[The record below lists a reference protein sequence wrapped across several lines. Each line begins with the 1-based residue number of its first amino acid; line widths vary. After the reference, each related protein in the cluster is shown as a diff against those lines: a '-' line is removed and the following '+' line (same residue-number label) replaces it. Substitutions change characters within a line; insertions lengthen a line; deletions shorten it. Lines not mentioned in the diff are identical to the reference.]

1 METPVTG
8 TPRVLLRLEGLAV
21 LLGAVLGYDALH
33 ASWLRFA
40 LLLLIPDAA
49 LVGYVFGPR
58 VGAIAYNA
66 THTYLAPAMLG
77 VLAYLNVLPGAWPI
91 CLIWMAHI
99 GMDRVLGLGLKFAS
113 NFLDTH
119 LGRVGRVV
127 PTA

>member
-21 LLGAVLGYDALH
+21 LVGAVLGYDALN

-40 LLLLIPDAA
+40 LLSLLPDAA
-49 LVGYVFGPR
+49 LVGYVAGPR

-66 THTYLAPAMLG
+66 AHTYLAPAMLG

-113 NFLDTH
+113 AFRDTH
-119 LGRVGRVV
+119 LGVVGRVV
-127 PTA
+127 PA